1 MKTNA
6 PLTPMPPP
14 SDTLADSIVRQRE
27 ALKTL
32 LRDPLA
38 QAAQTCSQV
47 WGDRQRLNAA
57 LAQAWAQF
65 PIGKYL
71 YAMNTQAIQISDTIS
86 RDGTVANDLGRNR
99 ADRPYMNERVPSTGF
114 LLSQAYI
121 SQRAKRPSLT
131 AIQIVRDAAGHVL
144 GFIGADFDLRNL
156 PLTGKLYD
164 EPTHWRQI
172 KGDPAIRGT
181 VFHQTRSDSQMDI
194 NIDTVLGVLEELMA
208 GHGVYHVIL
217 HFSSSRAVIWLF
229 DDPYRYRLLDIDALT
244 DPNTC
249 LAYPKRSYPADAMV
263 PREKIRA
270 VLDGLRNLRFMDEM
284 FYLRS
289 GTLNIFNGVVG
300 LTFSCDGSHYLPWD
314 EFLNK
319 GYDFWA
325 SGKATG

>member
-1 MKTNA
+1 MSPA
-6 PLTPMPPP
+6 
-14 SDTLADSIVRQRE
+14 SGTLADSISRQRE
-27 ALKTL
+27 ILKTL
-32 LRDPLA
+32 LREPLA
-38 QAAQTCSQV
+38 HAAQACSQV
-47 WGDRQRLNAA
+47 WNNRLALNAILGET
-57 LAQAWAQF
+57 LAQQA
-65 PIGKYL
+65 ICKYM
-71 YAMNTQAIQISDTIS
+71 YALDTHAIQISDTIS
-86 RDGTVANDLGRNR
+86 RDGPIANDIGRNR
-99 ADRPYMNERVPSTGF
+99 ADRPYMNERVPSEGF

-121 SQRAKRPSLT
+121 SLRAKRPSLT
-131 AIQIVRDAAGHVL
+131 AIQIVRDANGRVL

-208 GHGVYHVIL
+208 GHGVFHVIL

-229 DDPYRYRLLDIDALT
+229 DDPYRYRLLDIDALM

-249 LAYPKRSYPADAMV
+249 LAYPKRSYPDDALI
-263 PREKIRA
+263 PRDQIRA
-270 VLDGLRNLRFMDEM
+270 VLDGLRELRFMDDM

-319 GYDFWA
+319 GYEFWA
-325 SGKATG
+325 SGNTSS

>member
-1 MKTNA
+1 
-6 PLTPMPPP
+6 MPPTTG
-14 SDTLADSIVRQRE
+14 TLADSIARQRD

-32 LRDPLA
+32 LREPLA
-38 QAAQTCSQV
+38 QTARACSEV
-47 WGDRQRLNAA
+47 WGDRQALNAILSQT
-57 LAQAWAQF
+57 LAQQA
-65 PIGKYL
+65 ICKYM
-71 YAMNTQAIQISDTIS
+71 YALDTQAIQISDTLG
-86 RDGTVANDLGRNR
+86 RDGAVIQDYGRDR
-99 ADRPYMNERVPSTGF
+99 ADRPYMNERVPSEGF

-121 SQRAKRPSLT
+121 SLRAKRPSLT
-131 AIQIVRDAAGHVL
+131 AIQIVRDASGRVL

-172 KGDPAIRGT
+172 KGDPAIRSA
-181 VFHQTRSDSQMDI
+181 VFHQTRSDSHMDLKL
-194 NIDTVLGVLEELMA
+194 DTVMGVVEELMI
-208 GHGVYHVIL
+208 GHGVFHVML

-244 DPNTC
+244 DPNIC
-249 LAYPKRSYPADAMV
+249 LVYPERPYPADALV
-263 PREKIRA
+263 PREKIRT
-270 VLDGLRNLRFMDEM
+270 VLDGLRDLRFMDEM

-314 EFLNK
+314 EFLSK

-325 SGKATG
+325 SGKALG

>member
-1 MKTNA
+1 MS
-6 PLTPMPPP
+6 PPT
-14 SDTLADSIVRQRE
+14 DTLADSISRQRE
-27 ALKTL
+27 MLKTL
-32 LRDPLA
+32 LREPLA
-38 QAAQTCSQV
+38 HAAQACSQV
-47 WGDRQRLNAA
+47 WGDRQALNAILSQT
-57 LAQAWAQF
+57 LAQQA
-65 PIGKYL
+65 ICKYM
-71 YAMNTQAIQISDTIS
+71 YALDTQAIQISDTIS
-86 RDGTVANDLGRNR
+86 RNGAVADDLGRNR
-99 ADRPYMNERVPSTGF
+99 ADRPYMNERVPSEGF

-121 SQRAKRPSLT
+121 SLRAKRPSLT
-131 AIQIVRDAAGHVL
+131 AIQIVRDANSRVL

-181 VFHQTRSDSQMDI
+181 VFHQTRSDSQMDV

-217 HFSSSRAVIWLF
+217 HFSSSRAIIWLF

-249 LAYPKRSYPADAMV
+249 LAYPKRNYPEDALV
-263 PREKIRA
+263 PRDQIRA
-270 VLDGLRNLRFMDEM
+270 VLDGLRELRFMDDM
-284 FYLRS
+284 FYLRN

-314 EFLNK
+314 EFLSK
-319 GYDFWA
+319 GYEFWA
-325 SGKATG
+325 SGKMLG

>member
-1 MKTNA
+1 MSPA
-6 PLTPMPPP
+6 
-14 SDTLADSIVRQRE
+14 SGTLADSISRQRE
-27 ALKTL
+27 ILKTL
-32 LRDPLA
+32 LREPLA
-38 QAAQTCSQV
+38 HAAQACSQV
-47 WGDRQRLNAA
+47 WNNRLALNAILGET
-57 LAQAWAQF
+57 LAQQA
-65 PIGKYL
+65 ICKYM
-71 YAMNTQAIQISDTIS
+71 YALDTHAIQISDTIS
-86 RDGTVANDLGRNR
+86 RDGPIANDIGRNR
-99 ADRPYMNERVPSTGF
+99 ADRPYMNERVPSEGF

-121 SQRAKRPSLT
+121 SLRAKRPSLT
-131 AIQIVRDAAGHVL
+131 AIQIVRDANGRVL
-144 GFIGADFDLRNL
+144 GFIGADFDLRNM

-208 GHGVYHVIL
+208 GHGVFHVIL

-229 DDPYRYRLLDIDALT
+229 DDPYRYRLLDIDALM

-249 LAYPKRSYPADAMV
+249 LAYPKRSYPDDALI
-263 PREKIRA
+263 PRDQIRA
-270 VLDGLRNLRFMDEM
+270 VLDGLRELRFMDDM

-319 GYDFWA
+319 GYEFWA
-325 SGKATG
+325 SGNTSS